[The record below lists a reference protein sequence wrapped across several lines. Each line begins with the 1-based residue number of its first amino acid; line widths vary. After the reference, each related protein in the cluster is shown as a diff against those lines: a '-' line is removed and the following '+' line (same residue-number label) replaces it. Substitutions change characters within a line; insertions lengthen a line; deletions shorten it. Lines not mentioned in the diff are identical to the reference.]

1 VRQSKTHFEQVPVE
15 MVRMIAKELP
25 RDDATVGDS
34 VNVEAQKKLTSP
46 HERWREV
53 AERIKEERDPNSMI
67 ALVQQLI
74 TSFDEEHQTSRRGS
88 TATPPSLK
96 S

>member
-1 VRQSKTHFEQVPVE
+1 

-25 RDDATVGDS
+25 RDDATGEDS
-34 VNVEAQKKLTSP
+34 VSVEAQKEVTSP
-46 HERWREV
+46 HQRWREV
-53 AERIKEERDPNSMI
+53 AEKIKEEQDPNSMI

-74 TSFDEEHQTSRRGS
+74 TSFDEEHQASRRGS
-88 TATPPSLK
+88 TAAHPSPK